1 MEKVRHQQLRI
12 VLACIAVLVTVFSFA
27 MTFTPFTAH
36 AAEVITDTSFKSD
49 YYSILISPGNEN
61 ESLSPCNWINFSF
74 TLKQSSNHVDLQYLD
89 FNLWDTL
96 IHSPFG
102 VRPTGSKTVYNYF
115 EAGGYNV
122 SADAWESHYYPYK
135 VVYPENFTV
144 LMNDS
149 KYVVPS
155 MVTFSIDQ
163 PDSNSSYYY
172 MNGNTRVDILPE
184 NIYSELRISIALRDN
199 DRSLITI
206 SFPEYFSSDD
216 ILANWTGLPVGNA
229 GEIIAQYHLGDS
241 VNYDEGYNNGFLD
254 GFTDA
259 NNTLVTDSKSYRE
272 GYSSGRTAGYSTGY
286 NDGTQAAGNYTFFS
300 LISSVIDVPIQ
311 AIKGL
316 LDFNLFGVDMSSL
329 YLSLFTLCIVI
340 MVIKL
345 LL

>member
-1 MEKVRHQQLRI
+1 MEKVRHQQLKI
-12 VLACIAVLVTVFSFA
+12 LFACIAVLVTVFSVA
-27 MTFTPFTAH
+27 MTFMPATVN
-36 AAEVITDTSFKSD
+36 AAEVITDTSYKSD
-49 YYSILISPGNEN
+49 YYSIL
-61 ESLSPCNWINFSF
+61 LSPVYQDALQSCNWMNFSF

-89 FNLWDTL
+89 FNFWDTV
-96 IHSPFG
+96 ISSPFG
-102 VRPTGSKTVYNYF
+102 VRPTGTKTVYNYF
-115 EAGGYNV
+115 EAGGYNIG
-122 SADAWESHYYPYK
+122 ADDWERGYYPYK

-149 KYVVPS
+149 KYVVPY
-155 MVTFSIDQ
+155 MLTFAIDE
-163 PDSNSSYYY
+163 PDSNTSYYY
-172 MNGNTRVDILPE
+172 MNGNTRVDIPSDNVFAE
-184 NIYSELRISIALRDN
+184 FRIYIALRDN

-206 SFPEYFSSDD
+206 SFPEYYANDL
-216 ILANWTGLPVGNA
+216 ILPNWNGLPVGNA
-229 GEIIAQYHLGDS
+229 GKIIAQYHLGDS

-259 NNTLVTDSKSYRE
+259 NKTLVTDSKSYRE
-272 GYSSGRTAGYSTGY
+272 GYTSGRTAGYSTGY
-286 NDGTQAAGNYTFFS
+286 NDGTKAAGNYTFFS